1 MSQNSSRGAAWDALK
16 LRVWARD
23 GYQCVYCGVALT
35 NDHGP
40 NSRTVDH
47 VLAKANGGQDT
58 IDNCLSACRSCNSSK
73 GVNDIVRRSWVN
85 TDWLDRIPA

>member
-1 MSQNSSRGAAWDALK
+1 MSQHSSKGSEWERLK

-23 GYQCVYCGVALT
+23 GYTCVYCGVGLT

-47 VLAKANGGQDT
+47 VIAKANGGEDT
-58 IDNCLSACRSCNSSK
+58 MDNCLSACRSCNSTKST
-73 GVNDIVRRSWVN
+73 NDIVRRAWINPSW
-85 TDWLDRIPA
+85 LEKIPA